1 MLERYLCRWKWDG
14 TFKNFKYRRV
24 STKWELYSFCRQRV
38 CAVSSLAGVFFM
50 MSRGEARLQTHVA
63 LLNVHVSAR
72 QLQLGVIYGTIWF
85 TQPPVKES
93 PWGPSVRDDLNPKKT
108 KGANVT
114 KNISP
119 TDMLKCSRNSKSH
132 RLAHVVDDLIT
143 FPQIWCRGWQKLLD
157 FHHWAVMRHLMAM
170 IIWLQPF
177 HCGNQYIRMGE
188 VYTHSSPRLFSQLAR
203 LFLNH
208 NYPPIPSPLLA
219 NFHISDFIPCLS
231 TLVHVHS
238 PIQ

>member
-1 MLERYLCRWKWDG
+1 MPLKMGWATENL
-14 TFKNFKYRRV
+14 NYRRV
-24 STKWELYSFCRQRV
+24 LTKWELYSFCRQTV

-72 QLQLGVIYGTIWF
+72 QLQLGAIYGMSWL

-93 PWGPSVRDDLNPKKT
+93 PWGRSVRDDLNPKKT

-157 FHHWAVMRHLMAM
+157 FHHCAVMRHLMAM

-177 HCGNQYIRMGE
+177 HCGIQYVRTGE
-188 VYTHSSPRLFSQLAR
+188 VCAHSSPRLFSQLAR
-203 LFLNH
+203 LFLTT
-208 NYPPIPSPLLA
+208 ITLPSPLPRWPTFTLA
-219 NFHISDFIPCLS
+219 TLFHAWAC
-231 TLVHVHS
+231 
-238 PIQ
+238 